1 MEHIILVV
9 EVILRDSIIQEMID
23 LQYPNQERQ
32 LHSVQ
37 SGQIHIPTREIH
49 NISVLSVLLQMLDM
63 GGIQRTAILSKL
75 ILCETS
81 KCVLGLGC
89 LT

>member
-23 LQYPNQERQ
+23 LQYPSQEQQ

-49 NISVLSVLLQMLDM
+49 NISVLNVLLQMLAM
-63 GGIQRTAILSKL
+63 GGIQMIAILSKS
-75 ILCETS
+75 ILWEI
-81 KCVLGLGC
+81 
-89 LT
+89 